1 MNCEPL
7 STINGV
13 NNVENKENENEEI
26 LQTFFS
32 NEMQQNNNVGNDN
45 NMKQIKKKKFSNP
58 SIEKFKNHITHKPI
72 TVYSIKSNCISSFS
86 AYSYKNGKKYNEDKL
101 DINLNVEINNKNYS
115 FYSVYD
121 GHGGDVVS
129 NYLKDKLQKEIIKHI
144 KCFEDI
150 NQYYKKIILESFE
163 NLECDIMK
171 QSKKDNK
178 IKGSG
183 SCALILITNDDNL
196 YIANLGDS
204 RGIICSN
211 NNLINILSI
220 DHKPKNE
227 YECQRVYKFG
237 GKVEK
242 INDIYR
248 IFPGGLSVARTIG
261 DSESKLPE
269 FGGVLNIISSTP
281 DLLAFKNNGNIDF
294 IILGCD
300 GIYDNLSNKKIVYCV
315 YYTLLRQLKKNDVV
329 NKEKII
335 SKITKNIIKEAL
347 KYHSKDN
354 LSCIFLTMEKFEKLF
369 NKEKTTLN
377 KIQLILE
384 KLNEI
389 HESKCNLLYENIEVK
404 YFPFSN
410 LYIKKSDLSHVTNKT
425 GFLKGNSS
433 INHTSIKIDDFRFS
447 GDNFVIEG
455 KTKDF
460 NEESGEE
467 TEASNSNKNKKT
479 KASNFCCGLFS

>member
-1 MNCEPL
+1 MNCESL
-7 STINGV
+7 SKINGV
-13 NNVENKENENEEI
+13 NITENNENENEEI
-26 LQTFFS
+26 LQTYFS
-32 NEMQQNNNVGNDN
+32 NEIQQNNTLENDN
-45 NMKQIKKKKFSNP
+45 KIKQFKKKKISNP
-58 SIEKFKNHITHKPI
+58 LIEKFKNYISNRPI
-72 TVYSIKSNCISSFS
+72 TVYSKKSNCISSFS

-129 NYLKDKLQKEIIKHI
+129 NYLKDNLQNEIIKHI

-163 NLECDIMK
+163 NIECDIMK
-171 QSKKDNK
+171 QSKKDIK
-178 IKGSG
+178 IKKSG
-183 SCALILITNDDNL
+183 SCALILITNEDNI

-220 DHKPKNE
+220 DHKPRNE
-227 YECQRVYKFG
+227 YESQRVYKFG
-237 GKVEK
+237 GKIEK
-242 INDIYR
+242 VNDIYR

-281 DLLAFKNNGNIDF
+281 DLLTFKNNGNIDF

-467 TEASNSNKNKKT
+467 TETSNPNKTIKV
-479 KASNFCCGLFS
+479 SNFCCGLFS

>member
-1 MNCEPL
+1 MNCESL
-7 STINGV
+7 SKINGV
-13 NNVENKENENEEI
+13 NITENNENENEEI
-26 LQTFFS
+26 LQTYFS
-32 NEMQQNNNVGNDN
+32 NEIQQNNTLENDN
-45 NMKQIKKKKFSNP
+45 KIKQFKKKKISNP
-58 SIEKFKNHITHKPI
+58 LIEKFKNYISNRPI
-72 TVYSIKSNCISSFS
+72 TVYSKKSNCISSFS

-101 DINLNVEINNKNYS
+101 HINLNIKINNKNYS

-129 NYLKDKLQKEIIKHI
+129 NYLKDNLQNEIIKHI

-150 NQYYKKIILESFE
+150 NQYYKKILLESFE
-163 NLECDIMK
+163 NIECDIMK
-171 QSKKDNK
+171 QSKKDIK
-178 IKGSG
+178 IKKSG
-183 SCALILITNDDNL
+183 SCALILITNDDNI

-220 DHKPKNE
+220 DHKPRNE
-227 YECQRVYKFG
+227 YESQRVYKFG
-237 GKVEK
+237 GKIEK
-242 INDIYR
+242 VNDIYR

-281 DLLAFKNNGNIDF
+281 DLLTFKNNGNIDF

-369 NKEKTTLN
+369 NKEKINLN

-467 TEASNSNKNKKT
+467 TEASNSNKNKKI
-479 KASNFCCGLFS
+479 KASKFCCGLFS

>member
-1 MNCEPL
+1 
-7 STINGV
+7 
-13 NNVENKENENEEI
+13 
-26 LQTFFS
+26 
-32 NEMQQNNNVGNDN
+32 
-45 NMKQIKKKKFSNP
+45 
-58 SIEKFKNHITHKPI
+58 
-72 TVYSIKSNCISSFS
+72 
-86 AYSYKNGKKYNEDKL
+86 
-101 DINLNVEINNKNYS
+101 
-115 FYSVYD
+115 
-121 GHGGDVVS
+121 
-129 NYLKDKLQKEIIKHI
+129 
-144 KCFEDI
+144 
-150 NQYYKKIILESFE
+150 
-163 NLECDIMK
+163 MK
-171 QSKKDNK
+171 QSKKDIK
-178 IKGSG
+178 IKKSG
-183 SCALILITNDDNL
+183 SCALILITNEDNI

-220 DHKPKNE
+220 DHKPRNE
-227 YECQRVYKFG
+227 YESQRVYKFG
-237 GKVEK
+237 GKIEK
-242 INDIYR
+242 VNDIYR

-281 DLLAFKNNGNIDF
+281 DLLTFKNNGNIDF

-389 HESKCNLLYENIEVK
+389 YESKCNLLYENIEVK

-460 NEESGEE
+460 NEELGEE
-467 TEASNSNKNKKT
+467 TETSNPNKTIKV
-479 KASNFCCGLFS
+479 SNFCCGLFS

>member
-1 MNCEPL
+1 MNCESL
-7 STINGV
+7 SKINGV
-13 NNVENKENENEEI
+13 NITENNENENEEI
-26 LQTFFS
+26 LQTYFS
-32 NEMQQNNNVGNDN
+32 NEIQQNNTLENDN
-45 NMKQIKKKKFSNP
+45 KIKQFKKKKISNP
-58 SIEKFKNHITHKPI
+58 LIEKFKNYISNRPI
-72 TVYSIKSNCISSFS
+72 TVYSKKSNCISSFS

-101 DINLNVEINNKNYS
+101 HINLNIKINNKNYS

-129 NYLKDKLQKEIIKHI
+129 NYLKDNLQNEIIKHI

-163 NLECDIMK
+163 NIECDIMK
-171 QSKKDNK
+171 QSKKDIK
-178 IKGSG
+178 IKKSG
-183 SCALILITNDDNL
+183 SCALILITNDDNI

-220 DHKPKNE
+220 DHKPRNE
-227 YECQRVYKFG
+227 YESQRVYKFG
-237 GKVEK
+237 GKIEK
-242 INDIYR
+242 VNDIYR

-281 DLLAFKNNGNIDF
+281 DLLTFKNNGNIDF

-467 TEASNSNKNKKT
+467 TETSNPNKTIKV
-479 KASNFCCGLFS
+479 SNFCCGLFS

>member
-1 MNCEPL
+1 MNCESL
-7 STINGV
+7 SKINGV
-13 NNVENKENENEEI
+13 NITENNENENEEI
-26 LQTFFS
+26 LQTYFS
-32 NEMQQNNNVGNDN
+32 NEIQQNNTLENDN
-45 NMKQIKKKKFSNP
+45 KIKQFKKKKISNP
-58 SIEKFKNHITHKPI
+58 LIEKFKNYISNRPI
-72 TVYSIKSNCISSFS
+72 TVYSKKSNCISSFS

-129 NYLKDKLQKEIIKHI
+129 NYLKDNLQNEIIKHI

-163 NLECDIMK
+163 NIECDIMK
-171 QSKKDNK
+171 QSKKDIK
-178 IKGSG
+178 IKKSG
-183 SCALILITNDDNL
+183 SCALILITNDDNI

-220 DHKPKNE
+220 DHKPRNE
-227 YECQRVYKFG
+227 YESQRVYKFG
-237 GKVEK
+237 GKIEK
-242 INDIYR
+242 VNDIYR

-281 DLLAFKNNGNIDF
+281 DLLTFKNNGNIDF

-467 TEASNSNKNKKT
+467 TETSNPNKTIKV
-479 KASNFCCGLFS
+479 SNFCCGLFS

>member
-1 MNCEPL
+1 MNCESL
-7 STINGV
+7 SKINGV
-13 NNVENKENENEEI
+13 NITENNENENEEI
-26 LQTFFS
+26 LQTYFS
-32 NEMQQNNNVGNDN
+32 NEIQQNNTLENDN
-45 NMKQIKKKKFSNP
+45 KIKQFKKKKISNP
-58 SIEKFKNHITHKPI
+58 LIEKFKNYITNRPI
-72 TVYSIKSNCISSFS
+72 TVYSKKSNCISSFS

-101 DINLNVEINNKNYS
+101 HINLNIKINNKNYS

-129 NYLKDKLQKEIIKHI
+129 NYLKDNLQNEIIKHI

-163 NLECDIMK
+163 NIECDIMK
-171 QSKKDNK
+171 QSKKDIK
-178 IKGSG
+178 IKKSG
-183 SCALILITNDDNL
+183 SCALILITNEDNI

-220 DHKPKNE
+220 DHKPRNE
-227 YECQRVYKFG
+227 YESQRVYKFG
-237 GKVEK
+237 GKIEK
-242 INDIYR
+242 VNDIYR

-281 DLLAFKNNGNIDF
+281 DLLTFKNNGNIDF

>member
-1 MNCEPL
+1 MNCESL
-7 STINGV
+7 SKINGV
-13 NNVENKENENEEI
+13 NITENNENENEEI
-26 LQTFFS
+26 LQTYFS
-32 NEMQQNNNVGNDN
+32 NEIQQNNTLENDN
-45 NMKQIKKKKFSNP
+45 KIKQFKKKKISNP
-58 SIEKFKNHITHKPI
+58 LIEKFKNYISNRPI
-72 TVYSIKSNCISSFS
+72 TVYSKKSNCISSFS

-101 DINLNVEINNKNYS
+101 HINLNIKINNKNYS

-129 NYLKDKLQKEIIKHI
+129 NYLKDNLQNEIIKHI

-150 NQYYKKIILESFE
+150 NKYYKKIILESFE
-163 NLECDIMK
+163 NIECDIMK
-171 QSKKDNK
+171 QSKKDIK
-178 IKGSG
+178 IKKSG
-183 SCALILITNDDNL
+183 SCALILITNDDNI

-220 DHKPKNE
+220 DHKPRNE
-227 YECQRVYKFG
+227 YESQRVYKFG
-237 GKVEK
+237 GKIEK
-242 INDIYR
+242 VNDIYR

-281 DLLAFKNNGNIDF
+281 DLLTFKNNGNIDF

-467 TEASNSNKNKKT
+467 TETSNPNKTIKV
-479 KASNFCCGLFS
+479 SNFCCGLFS

>member
-1 MNCEPL
+1 MNCESL
-7 STINGV
+7 SKINGV
-13 NNVENKENENEEI
+13 NITENNENENEEI
-26 LQTFFS
+26 LQTYFS
-32 NEMQQNNNVGNDN
+32 NEIQQNNTLENDN
-45 NMKQIKKKKFSNP
+45 KIKQFKKKKISNP
-58 SIEKFKNHITHKPI
+58 LIEKFKNYISNRPI
-72 TVYSIKSNCISSFS
+72 TVYSKKSNCISSFS

-101 DINLNVEINNKNYS
+101 HINLNIKINNKNYS

-129 NYLKDKLQKEIIKHI
+129 NYLKDNLQNEIIKHI

-163 NLECDIMK
+163 NIECDIMK
-171 QSKKDNK
+171 QSKKDIK
-178 IKGSG
+178 IKKSG
-183 SCALILITNDDNL
+183 SCALILITNEDNI

-220 DHKPKNE
+220 DHKPRNE
-227 YECQRVYKFG
+227 YESQRVYKFG
-237 GKVEK
+237 GKIEK
-242 INDIYR
+242 VNDIYR

-281 DLLAFKNNGNIDF
+281 DLLTFKNNGNIDF

-467 TEASNSNKNKKT
+467 TETSNPNKTIKV
-479 KASNFCCGLFS
+479 SNFCCGLFS

>member
-1 MNCEPL
+1 MNCESL
-7 STINGV
+7 STINIV
-13 NNVENKENENEEI
+13 NTVENKENENEEI
-26 LQTFFS
+26 LQTYFS
-32 NEMQQNNNVGNDN
+32 NEIQQNNTLENDN
-45 NMKQIKKKKFSNP
+45 KIKQFKKKKISNP
-58 SIEKFKNHITHKPI
+58 LIEKFKNYISNRPI
-72 TVYSIKSNCISSFS
+72 TVYSKKSNCISSFS

-101 DINLNVEINNKNYS
+101 HINLNIKINNKNYS

-129 NYLKDKLQKEIIKHI
+129 NYLKDNLQNEIIKHI

-163 NLECDIMK
+163 NIECDIMK
-171 QSKKDNK
+171 QSKKDIK
-178 IKGSG
+178 IKKSG
-183 SCALILITNDDNL
+183 SCALILITNEDNI

-220 DHKPKNE
+220 DHKPRNE
-227 YECQRVYKFG
+227 YESQRVYKFG
-237 GKVEK
+237 GKIEK
-242 INDIYR
+242 VNDIYR

-281 DLLAFKNNGNIDF
+281 DLLTFKNNGNIDF

-467 TEASNSNKNKKT
+467 TETSNPNKTIKV
-479 KASNFCCGLFS
+479 SNFCCGLFS

>member
-1 MNCEPL
+1 MNCESL
-7 STINGV
+7 SKINGV
-13 NNVENKENENEEI
+13 NITENNENENEEI
-26 LQTFFS
+26 LQTYFS
-32 NEMQQNNNVGNDN
+32 NEIQQNNTLENDN
-45 NMKQIKKKKFSNP
+45 KIKQFKKKKISNP
-58 SIEKFKNHITHKPI
+58 LIEKFKNYISNRPI
-72 TVYSIKSNCISSFS
+72 TVYSKKSNCISSFS

-101 DINLNVEINNKNYS
+101 HINLNIKINNKNYS

-129 NYLKDKLQKEIIKHI
+129 NYLKDNLQNEIIKHI

-163 NLECDIMK
+163 NIECDIMK
-171 QSKKDNK
+171 QSKKDIK
-178 IKGSG
+178 IKKSG
-183 SCALILITNDDNL
+183 SCALILITNEDNI

-220 DHKPKNE
+220 DHKPRNE
-227 YECQRVYKFG
+227 YESQRVYKFG
-237 GKVEK
+237 GKIEK
-242 INDIYR
+242 VNDIYR

-281 DLLAFKNNGNIDF
+281 DLLTFKNNGNIDF

-389 HESKCNLLYENIEVK
+389 HESKCNLLYENIDVK

-410 LYIKKSDLSHVTNKT
+410 LYIKKSDLSHITNKT
-425 GFLKGNSS
+425 GFMKGNSS

-467 TEASNSNKNKKT
+467 TETSNPNKTIKV
-479 KASNFCCGLFS
+479 SNFCCGLFS